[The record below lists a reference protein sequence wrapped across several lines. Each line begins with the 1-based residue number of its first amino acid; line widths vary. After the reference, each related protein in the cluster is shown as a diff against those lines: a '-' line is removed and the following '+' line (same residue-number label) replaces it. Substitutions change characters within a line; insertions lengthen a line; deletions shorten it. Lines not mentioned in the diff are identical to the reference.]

1 MDGLGFSGVVAA
13 VVAGIYLAAT
23 SRTSVVDEGSME
35 SVYVNTFVFGFID
48 ELTEKRGD
56 ICGNEVCTFDSYSL
70 SFIYS
75 LIHTYSLAIFSLSL
89 SLSLSLSAP
98 PPRWH
103 FVEFTANTVLFI
115 LAGMMFG
122 EILYQRHILLDQGVT
137 VHYKQTVPTDTATS
151 TAIAANATAAN
162 ATAHRLLSATAT
174 ATAPSAFNECISA
187 IGRADAIVLK
197 QAREAMK
204 ATRPYD

>member
-1 MDGLGFSGVVAA
+1 MGTKCVHLIHIHSH
-13 VVAGIYLAAT
+13 
-23 SRTSVVDEGSME
+23 
-35 SVYVNTFVFGFID
+35 
-48 ELTEKRGD
+48 
-56 ICGNEVCTFDSYSL
+56 
-70 SFIYS
+70 SFIHSFTHTLS
-75 LIHTYSLAIFSLSL
+75 LI

-174 ATAPSAFNECISA
+174 ATAPSGSTNGIAETLFNECISA
-187 IGRADAIVLK
+187 IGRADKIVLK
-197 QAREAMK
+197 KAHEAME